1 MTRSSL
7 NFSAF
12 ALILTASLPFGCGKQ
27 EFAGRPQPSDET
39 VAGEGS
45 LRLANA
51 TFPEGA
57 ERLTLTIHG
66 GVPNV
71 PEGPTYLPCPDSPI
85 DELHDGMGL
94 TPPAKSRKK
103 MPSPKDCLMPPS
115 IEHDSITMR
124 TVDVKNGEEIKP
136 IRLPVGSYVADAVF
150 FDVSDQPIYTG
161 GSGFEINDGEQ
172 TTVEILLKK
181 IASGDVSIDFEVEE
195 PTVLPTSISDD
206 AQLKLFRWGAIG
218 KDGSILREQIFIDLL
233 VGFTV
238 TNSEC
243 IGGEKCPKMSKE
255 KITNLSKTQLEK
267 IRSILR
273 SVALKKAESR
283 VCTTEYRE
291 SITMSLEKCKECTGK
306 KPQEFYGD
314 ECRGGPHHSL
324 TIEQFQQIL
333 TIIQSKPTRK

>member
-27 EFAGRPQPSDET
+27 EFAGHPQPSDET

-51 TFPEGA
+51 TFPEEA
-57 ERLTLTIHG
+57 ELLTLTIHSG
-66 GVPNV
+66 LPNI
-71 PEGPTYLPCPDSPI
+71 PEGPTYLPCSDSPI
-85 DELHDGMGL
+85 DELRDGMGL

-103 MPSPKDCLMPPS
+103 KPSQKDCLTPPF

-124 TVDVKNGEEIKP
+124 IVDVKNGEEIKP

-150 FDVSDQPIYTG
+150 FDASDQPIYTG

-172 TTVEILLKK
+172 TTVKIILKK

-195 PTVLPTSISDD
+195 PTFLPTSISDD
-206 AQLKLFRWGAIG
+206 AQLKLFRWGAVG

-233 VGFTV
+233 VGVTG

-255 KITNLSKTQLEK
+255 KITNLSETQLEK

-273 SVALKKAESR
+273 SVVLKKAESR
-283 VCTTEYRE
+283 FCTTEYRE
-291 SITMSLEKCKECTGK
+291 SITMSLEKCNECISK
-306 KPQEFYGD
+306 KPLEFYSND
-314 ECRGGPHHSL
+314 CGGPHHSL